1 MFNYA
6 SRRRFVKIVNLMGL
20 LQALFSGDGLQ
31 GGDISG
37 LLALPASFGGIITIS
52 AAF

>member
-20 LQALFSGDGLQ
+20 LQALFSGDGLFLIL
-31 GGDISG
+31 DVSS
-37 LLALPASFGGIITIS
+37 L
-52 AAF
+52 